1 VIVAILTRCQRCTD
15 GDGARCQQEFVA
27 FHTSLHVQKEKGKT
41 TLSTRGAMSL
51 KRGNSHAKISA
62 ICSGGRGMPKRWKN
76 RPQGSNWGEFG
87 EDDQRGRMNLLT
99 PERRLRALDEVKT
112 GQVFCLSHPLD
123 RPGGNVLN
131 PNRYPPVFHPVMRG
145 KDVYFNL
152 AMENTDPRFTDVGS
166 DEAIMLYSQ
175 YSTHWDGF
183 AHKGTV
189 FDADGDGVPEKVS
202 YNGYRIVD
210 ADGRGMHGALGA
222 LAVSVAQMAE
232 MGVQGRA
239 VMIDLRHHFGDER
252 VAVTL
257 DMLDRVMRED
267 NVAVEPGDIVCIHTG
282 LGQLI
287 REAEGKLDQ
296 SIRTACTVLDGYDK
310 RLLEWI
316 ADTGIAA
323 IAADNLAV
331 ERSSTL
337 GVDPRLGHRG
347 PQLPLHEHC
356 LVKLGIHLGELWYL
370 TELAA
375 WLRQNRRNR
384 FLLTAPPLRMPGA
397 AGSPVTPVA
406 TV

>member
-1 VIVAILTRCQRCTD
+1 
-15 GDGARCQQEFVA
+15 
-27 FHTSLHVQKEKGKT
+27 
-41 TLSTRGAMSL
+41 MS
-51 KRGNSHAKISA
+51 
-62 ICSGGRGMPKRWKN
+62 KRWKN
-76 RPQGSNWGEFG
+76 RPAGSNWGEFG
-87 EDDQRGRMNLLT
+87 DDDQHGRLNLLT
-99 PERRLRALDEVKT
+99 AERRLRALQEVKT
-112 GQVFCLSHPLD
+112 GEVFCLSHPLD

-131 PNRYPPVFHPVMRG
+131 EFRNPPEFHPVYRKG
-145 KDVYFNL
+145 EVYFNL
-152 AMENTDPRFTDVGS
+152 AMEKTDPRFTDVGS

-189 FDADGDGVPEKVS
+189 FDADGDGVAEKVS
-202 YNGYRIVD
+202 YNGFQLVD
-210 ADGRGMHGALGA
+210 AAGRGLHGELGA
-222 LAVSVAQMAE
+222 IALSVAEMAVT
-232 MGVQGRA
+232 GVQGRA
-239 VMIDLRHHFGDER
+239 VMVDLRHHFKDER
-252 VAVTL
+252 VAITWE
-257 DMLDRVMRED
+257 MLESVMRD
-267 NVAVEPGDIVCIHTG
+267 DAVTVEKGDILCIHTG

-287 REAEGKLDQ
+287 RDANGKLDN
-296 SIRTACTVLDGYDK
+296 SIKTQCAVLDGYDK

-316 ADTGIAA
+316 SDTGIAA

-337 GVDPRLGHRG
+337 GADPRLPHRG

-370 TELAA
+370 TELAE
-375 WLRQNRRNR
+375 WLRKSRRSR